1 MCGWKMYFS
10 EYMNE
15 WLYGDEGYYKQF
27 KAIGK
32 GGDFYTAVSTS
43 RFFGASIANHF
54 YALLKEGI
62 ADRNGWLIEIGAHQG
77 YLLCDMIQW
86 LYTCDPTLVK
96 TLKFGIVER
105 QSEVQK
111 AQLAYIQERFG
122 DDIQVTHF
130 NDIADVEV
138 DYAFVVANEIFDAFP
153 CELLKDEKVAV
164 VENHE
169 IDWEEAS
176 DETLAWAK
184 THHLTQGEIAVGY
197 EGFAE
202 HMAKGIKHC
211 DFVTFDYGEKYV
223 RNDFSIRV
231 YRSHETFPF
240 FDEALVLEESYKKDD
255 ITYDVN
261 FGHVSEAFKD
271 AGFDEVAYE
280 TQARALIRFGIIDIL
295 EQFSKQ
301 TTQARYASE
310 ADKIKTL
317 IAPTMMGDRFKLIH
331 FRK

>member
-1 MCGWKMYFS
+1 
-10 EYMNE
+10 MNA
-15 WLYGDEGYYKQF
+15 WLYGEEGYYKQF

-32 GGDFYTAVSTS
+32 EGDFYTAVSTS
-43 RFFGASIANHF
+43 RFFGASIANYF
-54 YALLKEGI
+54 YTLLQEGK

-86 LYTCDPTLVK
+86 LYTCDPTLVE

-105 QSEVQK
+105 QAEVQK
-111 AQLAYIQERFG
+111 AQLDYVEERFG
-122 DDIQVTHF
+122 AEIQITHF
-130 NDIADVEV
+130 DDIADVKAA
-138 DYAFVVANEIFDAFP
+138 YAFVVANEILDAFP
-153 CELLKDEKVAV
+153 CDLLKDEKVAV
-164 VENHE
+164 VQNDE
-169 IDWEEAS
+169 IAWKAATKD
-176 DETLAWAK
+176 TLAWAK
-184 THHLTQGEIAVGY
+184 RHHLVQGEIAVGY
-197 EGFAE
+197 EAFARD
-202 HMAKGIKHC
+202 MAGGVKEC

-231 YRSHETFPF
+231 YRSHETFPL
-240 FDEALVLEESYKKDD
+240 FDEDLVLSESYKKDD

-261 FGHVSEAFKD
+261 FGHVSEAFVD
-271 AGFDEVAYE
+271 AGFEEIAYE